1 MKITEN
7 PLKKQREAIV
17 TELPVHAF
25 SWVLAMFGTAVGAGI
40 LFLPIQVGQG
50 SFLVLLLVAVLIY
63 PTIYLGHCFYALIP
77 DRAVDNTNYVT
88 SAGRLLPHWL
98 GVLLHLLF
106 IGWLLILLIAYSIS
120 LTNDLGEFF
129 SDRQWLAETL
139 SHRVWLSFSILA
151 LLMLLLRFARAILLR
166 ILGGLTMLLIGLLC
180 LVSIALIPHWDW
192 QIASK
197 AFAVPT
203 LFVMMKQF
211 LLLFPLLALSF
222 MFFPILSS
230 LVLDLRRCL
239 PDPLKR
245 QTRLRRI
252 IGMAVLLL
260 MTFLLIFA
268 VSFMLAIPKSDF
280 LTAAEQ
286 NISALALL
294 GNLYKG
300 SWLGNLGPL
309 ISVTALLTSFL
320 GIFIGYRESLLPLLC
335 HRQQK
340 SDGDEAVSRYDNE
353 LYCVTFVVLWGVAIA
368 NVPVMTI
375 LGDLV
380 APLGAVFLLIVPA
393 GVVLF
398 TTAFCSDR
406 GTTAW
411 FTVASGVL
419 VVFAYFT
426 GSVL

>member
-1 MKITEN
+1 MQTDGCERMKSETID
-7 PLKKQREAIV
+7 
-17 TELPVHAF
+17 TELPIRAF

-50 SFLVLLLVAVLIY
+50 SFLVMLLVAALIY

-77 DRAVDNTNYVT
+77 DRATDSIDHVT
-88 SAGRLLPHWL
+88 AVGRWLPHWL

-106 IGWLLILLIAYSIS
+106 ISWLLILLIAYSIS
-120 LTNDLGEFF
+120 LTNDIGDFF
-129 SDRQWLAETL
+129 MNRQWLTGTL
-139 SHRVWLSFSILA
+139 SNRVWLSFSILA
-151 LLMLLLRFARAILLR
+151 LLLILLRFARAMLVR
-166 ILGGLTMLLIGLLC
+166 ILGGLTMFLIGLLC
-180 LVSIALIPHWDW
+180 LVSIALIPHWDG
-192 QIASK
+192 QIAAK
-197 AFAVPT
+197 AFTVPT
-203 LFVMMKQF
+203 LFVMLKQF

-222 MFFPILSS
+222 MFFPIVSS
-230 LVLDLRRCL
+230 LVRDLRRCL

-245 QTRLRRI
+245 QARLRRI

-260 MTFLLIFA
+260 MSFLLLFV

-286 NISALALL
+286 NISAFALL
-294 GNLYKG
+294 GDLYKG
-300 SWLGNLGPL
+300 NWLGNLGPL

-335 HRQQK
+335 NREK
-340 SDGDEAVSRYDNE
+340 KDDGENAVSYYDNG
-353 LYCVTFVVLWGVAIA
+353 LYCVTFIVLWGMAIA

-398 TTAFCSDR
+398 AAAFPSDR
-406 GTTAW
+406 GAAAR
-411 FTVASGVL
+411 FTVASGIL

-426 GSVL
+426 GSIL